1 MYDWLFSLV
10 RDPEGRRFGEPKTA
24 AEQRAH
30 FEAQIQRT
38 ADFLAFAGHPE
49 RGFPAIHVAGT
60 SGKGSVTVYTTALL
74 QSLGGTVCHHTSP
87 YLQSYLEKLNT
98 NGRWLAQERFDA
110 LVGRLREIHGR
121 WEATTGQRLRYT
133 EAWVVLTMLWLAE
146 ERPDWAVVETG
157 LGGRFDPT
165 NVLPAELA
173 IITNVDWDHEQVLGP
188 MLADIAWHKAGI
200 IKPHQPVVTAATQ
213 PEVLA
218 VIRREAAEKNAPLY
232 ALGEQW
238 RYTITPDEKLTVEAP
253 FGNYVNLNVAGMGYQ
268 ARNAAV
274 ALAAVDVL
282 RHTHGWRISAEQAER
297 VLAGVRFA
305 GRLEVVQE
313 NPLVILDGAHNPHK
327 MATLVASLQ
336 DLYPNQKITAVVG
349 SIAGKNGAAMLAALA
364 PLVGRWV
371 FTQPRVPGKP
381 AIPPQELAALVGETD
396 VSVQTAATVQEAIT
410 AALAAPTDYILITGS
425 LYLIGEA
432 RSYWYPLDR
441 ERR

>member
-10 RDPEGRRFGEPKTA
+10 RDPSGRRFGEPKTA

-49 RGFPAIHVAGT
+49 RGIPAVHVAGT
-60 SGKGSVTVYTTALL
+60 SGKGSVTVMTAALL

-98 NGRWLAQERFDA
+98 NGRWLAQEQFDV
-110 LVGRLREIHGR
+110 LVGRLQAVHGR
-121 WEATTGQRLRYT
+121 WEAATGQRLRYT
-133 EAWVVLTMLWLAE
+133 EAWVGLTMLWLAE
-146 ERPDWAVVETG
+146 EKPAWAVIETS

-165 NVLPAELA
+165 NILPAELA

-188 MLADIAWHKAGI
+188 TLADIAWHKAGI
-200 IKPHQPVVTAATQ
+200 IKPNQPVLTAATQ

-218 VIRREAAEKNAPLY
+218 VIRQEAAEKNAPLY
-232 ALGEQW
+232 ALGDQW
-238 RYTITPDEKLTVEAP
+238 HYHITPAEMLTVEAP
-253 FGNYVNLNVAGMGYQ
+253 FNRYVNINVAGMGYQ
-268 ARNAAV
+268 AHNAAV

-282 RHTHGWRISAEQAER
+282 GHSHSLRISAAQAER
-297 VLAGVRFA
+297 VLTAVRFA
-305 GRLEVVQE
+305 GRLETVQE

-336 DLYPNQKITAVVG
+336 AKYPQQKATAVVG
-349 SIAGKNGAAMLAALA
+349 SIAGKNAEAMLSALA

-371 FTQPRVPGKP
+371 FTQPHVPGKP
-381 AIPPQELAALVGETD
+381 AIPPAELAGLVGETA
-396 VSVQTAATVQEAIT
+396 VPVQTADIVQEA
-410 AALAAPTDYILITGS
+410 LAVAFADPSDYILITGS
-425 LYLIGEA
+425 LYLVGEA
-432 RSYWYPLDR
+432 RGYWYPLV
-441 ERR
+441 

>member
-10 RDPEGRRFGEPKTA
+10 RDPSGRRFGEPKTA

-30 FEAQIQRT
+30 FEAQLQRT

-49 RGFPAIHVAGT
+49 QGFPAVHVAGT
-60 SGKGSVTVYTTALL
+60 SGKGSVTVMTAALL
-74 QSLGGTVCHHTSP
+74 HSLGGTVCHHTSP

-98 NGRWLAQERFDA
+98 NGRWLPQERFDV
-110 LVGRLREIHGR
+110 LVGRLQAMHGR
-121 WEATTGQRLRYT
+121 WEAATGQRLRYT
-133 EAWVVLTMLWLAE
+133 EAWVALTMLWLAE
-146 ERPDWAVVETG
+146 EEPTWAVVETG

-188 MLADIAWHKAGI
+188 TLADIAWHKAGI
-200 IKPHQPVVTAATQ
+200 IKPNQPVVTAATQ

-218 VIRREAAEKNAPLY
+218 IIQQEAAEKNAPLY
-232 ALGEQW
+232 ALGNHW
-238 RYTITPDEKLTVEAP
+238 RYSITPDEKLTVEAP
-253 FGNYVNLNVAGMGYQ
+253 FNRYVNINVAGMGYQ
-268 ARNAAV
+268 AHNGAV

-282 RHTHGWRISAEQAER
+282 GHTHGWRISAEQAEQ

-305 GRLEVVQE
+305 GRLETVQE

-336 DLYPNQKITAVVG
+336 AKYPNQKATAVVG
-349 SIAGKNGAAMLAALA
+349 SIAGKNGGAMLAALA
-364 PLVGRWV
+364 PITARWV

-381 AIPPQELAALVGETD
+381 AIPPAELAALVGETAA
-396 VSVQTAATVQEAIT
+396 SVQTADTVQEALT
-410 AALAAPTDYILITGS
+410 AALTSPSDYILITGS
-425 LYLIGEA
+425 LYLVGEA
-432 RSYWYPLDR
+432 RSYWYPLV
-441 ERR
+441 